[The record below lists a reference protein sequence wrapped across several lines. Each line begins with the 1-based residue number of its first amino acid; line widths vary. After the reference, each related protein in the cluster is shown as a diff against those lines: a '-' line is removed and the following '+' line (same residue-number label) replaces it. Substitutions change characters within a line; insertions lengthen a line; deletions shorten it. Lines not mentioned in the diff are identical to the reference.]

1 MWLSALILVLQTV
14 SDPSVPDPAEIERL
28 EQEENEAAERAA
40 AARREAETLAA
51 EIVELQTR
59 LVSAA
64 GRVSASEQ
72 TALEIEHRIA
82 GLAAEEAVILGR
94 LLSDREALIDVL
106 AALQRIERGTPP
118 ALAAAPG
125 DAEEA
130 ARAASLLAAITPEL
144 QARAEAL
151 AAELENLRRVREAA
165 EAERLDLASTE
176 AELDA
181 RQAEINRL
189 LAERRELEARRRG
202 EAERLADVAATAG
215 AQARSLRQLLET
227 VRGMTEISP
236 RFNPRRLIRS
246 DDIPAP
252 ALRPEDGLVAARA
265 AMAPIETL
273 RFADSRGELRPPVEG
288 PVVLRF
294 RQADENGEPLEG
306 IRIRAR
312 AGGQVVA
319 PFDARVEYAGSFNTY
334 NGLLILS
341 TGDDYYIVLAGL
353 ASVYAQAGQSVLA
366 GEPVGEMPVGG
377 EMAPDLYLEI
387 RRGETAVDPEPWLRV
402 RSRSG

>member
-1 MWLSALILVLQTV
+1 MWLSALILALQTV
-14 SDPSVPDPAEIERL
+14 SDPPVPDPTEIERL

-40 AARREAETLAA
+40 AARREAEALAA
-51 EIVELQTR
+51 EIVDLQTR

-72 TALEIEHRIA
+72 TALEIERRIA
-82 GLAAEEAVILGR
+82 GLAAEEAVILDR

-366 GEPVGEMPVGG
+366 GEPVGEMPADG

>member
-1 MWLSALILVLQTV
+1 MWLSALILALQTV

-28 EQEENEAAERAA
+28 EQEENEAAERAE
-40 AARREAETLAA
+40 AARREAEAVAA
-51 EIVELQTR
+51 EIADLQAR

-72 TALEIEHRIA
+72 SALEIERRIA
-82 GLAAEEAVILGR
+82 GLAAEEGVILDR

-118 ALAAAPG
+118 ALATTPG
-125 DAEEA
+125 DAREA
-130 ARAASLLAAITPEL
+130 ARAASLLARITPEL
-144 QARAEAL
+144 QARAGAL
-151 AAELENLRRVREAA
+151 AADLNHLRAVRESV
-165 EAERLDLASTE
+165 ETERLDLASTE
-176 AELDA
+176 AELAA
-181 RQAEINRL
+181 RQSTILQL
-189 LAERRELEARRRG
+189 LAERRDLEARRRG

-215 AQARSLRQLLET
+215 EQARSLRQLLET
-227 VRGMTEISP
+227 LRGMTEISP
-236 RFNPRRLIRS
+236 RFNPRRLIRPG
-246 DDIPAP
+246 DVPAP
-252 ALRPEDGLVAARA
+252 ALRPEDGLVLARA

-288 PVVLRF
+288 RIVQRF
-294 RQADENGEPLEG
+294 RQADENGEPLDG

-341 TGDDYYIVLAGL
+341 AGDDYYIVLAGL
-353 ASVYAQAGQSVLA
+353 GSIYAQAGQSVLA
-366 GEPVGEMPVGG
+366 GEPVGEMPDEG
-377 EMAPDLYLEI
+377 EVAPDLYLEI

>member
-51 EIVELQTR
+51 EIVDLQTR

-72 TALEIEHRIA
+72 TALEIERRIA
-82 GLAAEEAVILGR
+82 GLAAEEAVILDR

-144 QARAEAL
+144 QARAEGL

-366 GEPVGEMPVGG
+366 GEPVGEMPAGG

>member
-1 MWLSALILVLQTV
+1 MWFSALILALQTM
-14 SDPSVPDPAEIERL
+14 SDPATPDPAEIERL
-28 EQEENEAAERAA
+28 EQEENEAGERAA
-40 AARREAETLAA
+40 AARREAEALAA
-51 EIVELQTR
+51 EIVDLQTR

-64 GRVSASEQ
+64 NRVSASEQ
-72 TALEIEHRIA
+72 NALEIERRIA
-82 GLAAEEAVILGR
+82 DLTSEEAVILDR
-94 LLSDREALIDVL
+94 LLSGREALIDVL

-130 ARAASLLAAITPEL
+130 ARAASLLASITPDL
-144 QARAEAL
+144 QARAETL
-151 AAELENLRRVREAA
+151 AAELENLRTVREAV
-165 EAERLDLASTE
+165 EVQRLDLASTE
-176 AELDA
+176 AELDT
-181 RQAEINRL
+181 RQATIRQL
-189 LAERRELEARRRG
+189 LVERRELEARRRG

-215 AQARSLRQLLET
+215 EQARSLRQLLET
-227 VRGMTEISP
+227 LRNMTDISP

-246 DDIPAP
+246 GDSPSP

-288 PVVLRF
+288 PIVLRF
-294 RQADENGEPLEG
+294 RQIDENNEPLEG
-306 IRIRAR
+306 IRIRTR

-319 PFDARVEYAGSFNTY
+319 PFDTRVEYAGSFTTY

-341 TGDDYYIVLAGL
+341 AGDDYYIVLAGL
-353 ASVYAQAGQSVLA
+353 GFIYAQAGQSVLA
-366 GEPVGEMPVGG
+366 GEPVGEMPADG
-377 EMAPDLYLEI
+377 EVAPDLYLEI

-402 RSRSG
+402 RSQAG

>member
-28 EQEENEAAERAA
+28 EQEENEAAERAV
-40 AARREAETLAA
+40 AARREAEALAA
-51 EIVELQTR
+51 EIVDLQTR

-72 TALEIEHRIA
+72 TALEIERRIA
-82 GLAAEEAVILGR
+82 GLAAEEAVILDR

-151 AAELENLRRVREAA
+151 AAELENLRSVREAA

-366 GEPVGEMPVGG
+366 GEPVGEMPAGG

>member
-28 EQEENEAAERAA
+28 EQEENEAAERAV
-40 AARREAETLAA
+40 AARREAEALAA
-51 EIVELQTR
+51 EIVDLQTR

-72 TALEIEHRIA
+72 TALEIERRIA
-82 GLAAEEAVILGR
+82 GLAAEEAVILDR

-151 AAELENLRRVREAA
+151 AAELENLRSVREAA

-353 ASVYAQAGQSVLA
+353 ASVYAQAGQSVPA
-366 GEPVGEMPVGG
+366 GEPVGEMPAGG

>member
-1 MWLSALILVLQTV
+1 MWLTALILALQTV
-14 SDPSVPDPAEIERL
+14 SDPAPPDPAEIERL
-28 EQEENEAAERAA
+28 EQEENEAGERAA
-40 AARREAETLAA
+40 AARREAEALAA
-51 EIVELQTR
+51 EIVDLQTR

-64 GRVSASEQ
+64 NRVSASEQ
-72 TALEIEHRIA
+72 NALEIERRIA
-82 GLAAEEAVILGR
+82 DLTAEEAVILDR

-130 ARAASLLAAITPEL
+130 ARAASLLASITPDL

-151 AAELENLRRVREAA
+151 AAELENLRTVREAV
-165 EAERLDLASTE
+165 EAQRLDLASTE
-176 AELDA
+176 AELDT
-181 RQAEINRL
+181 RQATIRQL
-189 LAERRELEARRRG
+189 LVERRELEARRRG

-215 AQARSLRQLLET
+215 EQARSLRQLLET
-227 VRGMTEISP
+227 LRGMTEISP

-246 DDIPAP
+246 GDSPTP

-288 PVVLRF
+288 PIVLRF
-294 RQADENGEPLEG
+294 RQTDENNEPLEG
-306 IRIRAR
+306 IRIRTR

-319 PFDARVEYAGSFNTY
+319 PFDTRVEYAGSFTTY

-341 TGDDYYIVLAGL
+341 AGDDYYIVLAGL
-353 ASVYAQAGQSVLA
+353 GSIYAQAGQSVLA
-366 GEPVGEMPVGG
+366 GEPVGEMPADG
-377 EMAPDLYLEI
+377 EVAPDLYLEI

-402 RSRSG
+402 RSQAG

>member
-40 AARREAETLAA
+40 AARREAEALAA
-51 EIVELQTR
+51 EIVDLQTR

-72 TALEIEHRIA
+72 TALEIERRIA
-82 GLAAEEAVILGR
+82 GLAAEEAVILDR

-176 AELDA
+176 AQLDA

-366 GEPVGEMPVGG
+366 GEPVGEMPTGG

>member
-40 AARREAETLAA
+40 AARREAEALAA
-51 EIVELQTR
+51 EIVDLQTR

-72 TALEIEHRIA
+72 TALEIERRIA
-82 GLAAEEAVILGR
+82 GLAAEEAVILDR
-94 LLSDREALIDVL
+94 LLSDRDALIDVL

-151 AAELENLRRVREAA
+151 AAELENLRSVREAA

-366 GEPVGEMPVGG
+366 GEPVGEMPAGG

>member
-40 AARREAETLAA
+40 AARREAEALAA
-51 EIVELQTR
+51 EIVDLQTR

-72 TALEIEHRIA
+72 TALEIERRIA
-82 GLAAEEAVILGR
+82 GLTAEEAVILDR

-151 AAELENLRRVREAA
+151 AAELENLRSVREAA

-366 GEPVGEMPVGG
+366 GEPVGEMPAGG

>member
-40 AARREAETLAA
+40 AARREAEALAA
-51 EIVELQTR
+51 EIVDLQTR

-72 TALEIEHRIA
+72 TALEIERRIA
-82 GLAAEEAVILGR
+82 GLAAEEAVILDR

-151 AAELENLRRVREAA
+151 AAELENLRSVREAA

-366 GEPVGEMPVGG
+366 GEPVGEMPAGG

>member
-14 SDPSVPDPAEIERL
+14 SDPPVPDPAEIERL

-40 AARREAETLAA
+40 AARREAEALAA
-51 EIVELQTR
+51 EIVDLQTR

-72 TALEIEHRIA
+72 AALEIERRIA
-82 GLAAEEAVILGR
+82 GLAAEETVILDR

-165 EAERLDLASTE
+165 EAERLDLVSTE

-181 RQAEINRL
+181 RQTEINRL

-366 GEPVGEMPVGG
+366 GEPVGEMPAGG